1 MKKDKP
7 KEINFNISNGKQ
19 FFADE
24 IAVMHSPVKF
34 VFDFKNITPRIDPR
48 NVHFTPMALEHNVVI
63 MDLHTAK
70 SFLKIFKDN
79 VDRYEKAHGKIKE
92 PKVIKKAKKQA
103 ESMVISTKEETPSYF
118 G

>member
-1 MKKDKP
+1 MKDKP
-7 KEINFNISNGKQ
+7 KNINVNISNGKQ

-34 VFDFKNITPRIDPR
+34 VFDFKNTTPRIDPR
-48 NVHFTPMALEHNVVI
+48 IVQITPMALEHNVII

-70 SFLKIFKDN
+70 SFLKLFKES
-79 VDRYEKAHGKIKE
+79 VDKYEKQFGKIKE
-92 PKVIKKAKKQA
+92 PEALIKAMKQA
-103 ESMVISTKEETPSYF
+103 QSLVVSTKEETPSYF